1 MQRLIERLKA
11 WQADRDKRQLVQ
23 RLTRNLNQGKGVY
36 QAAWELGKV
45 SDAELATEIEE
56 WLSEVVGTSRRP
68 YGITAFR
75 LGRRLVA
82 EDRAMVLPDEWAQ
95 QFRFSDYGKRKAE
108 LIGWLVRKNHE
119 SPGKYLLVTLLS
131 LGDVLRATVFAD

>member
-1 MQRLIERLKA
+1 MGR
-11 WQADRDKRQLVQ
+11 
-23 RLTRNLNQGKGVY
+23 
-36 QAAWELGKV
+36 V

-56 WLSEVVGTSRRP
+56 WLSEIVGTSRRP

-82 EDRAMVLPDEWAQ
+82 EDRATVLTDEWAQ
-95 QFRFSDYGKRKAE
+95 QFRFSDYGKQKTA
-108 LIGWLVRKNHE
+108 LVGWLSGKNRE

-131 LGDVLRATVFAD
+131 LGDVLRAIVFAD